1 MLGFIRTGKH
11 LGYYPE
17 LITNNAAERAILRTK
32 SRVKTIRGFSSERG
46 AYSALLITQAFGEAF
61 ERGVV
66 DMKTL
71 FS

>member
-1 MLGFIRTGKH
+1 MR
-11 LGYYPE
+11 Y
-17 LITNNAAERAILRTK
+17 
-32 SRVKTIRGFSSERG
+32 KTIRGFGSERG